1 MKFFDFLCL
10 CAFLVFCQLSFSNN
24 DSIPTVST
32 INLEKTPYK
41 SIHKF
46 WLEIGKDAFN
56 NPIKVPILIAKG
68 KEDGKTLGLTAA
80 IHGNELNGIPIIQSV
95 FNNLDVSKLKGV
107 IIAVPGLNSVAV
119 FNNKRRFSDQV
130 DLNRI
135 FPGKKNGNTS
145 QQIVYQIYHKI
156 IKLFDF
162 HIDMHTASFGRTNSM
177 YVRADL
183 RNNTLAMMSR
193 LQNPDIL
200 LASKGNPSFG
210 NSASQTLRAT
220 AMQQGIHSI
229 TVEYGNPQVYQP
241 EMIKRGVQGIQN
253 LLAWLNMTE
262 ESFSLS
268 KNTIVCSK
276 SNWIYTDKGGFLE
289 IPVSLTQKI
298 RKGQVIGIL
307 KDPFGA
313 IIKKYIAPED
323 GIVIGKSTNPI
334 CFSGSRIIHL
344 GILEK

>member
-1 MKFFDFLCL
+1 
-10 CAFLVFCQLSFSNN
+10 
-24 DSIPTVST
+24 
-32 INLEKTPYK
+32 
-41 SIHKF
+41 
-46 WLEIGKDAFN
+46 
-56 NPIKVPILIAKG
+56 
-68 KEDGKTLGLTAA
+68 
-80 IHGNELNGIPIIQSV
+80 
-95 FNNLDVSKLKGV
+95 
-107 IIAVPGLNSVAV
+107 
-119 FNNKRRFSDQV
+119 
-130 DLNRI
+130 
-135 FPGKKNGNTS
+135 
-145 QQIVYQIYHKI
+145 
-156 IKLFDF
+156 
-162 HIDMHTASFGRTNSM
+162 M

-210 NSASQTLRAT
+210 DSASQTLRAT
-220 AMQQGIHSI
+220 AMQQGVHSI

-253 LLAWLNMTE
+253 LLAWLDMTE

-268 KNTIVCSK
+268 KNTIICSK

>member
-10 CAFLVFCQLSFSNN
+10 CVCFVFCQLSFSNN

-135 FPGKKNGNTS
+135 FPGKK
-145 QQIVYQIYHKI
+145 
-156 IKLFDF
+156 
-162 HIDMHTASFGRTNSM
+162 TA
-177 YVRADL
+177 
-183 RNNTLAMMSR
+183 
-193 LQNPDIL
+193 IL
-200 LASKGNPSFG
+200 HNK
-210 NSASQTLRAT
+210 
-220 AMQQGIHSI
+220 
-229 TVEYGNPQVYQP
+229 
-241 EMIKRGVQGIQN
+241 
-253 LLAWLNMTE
+253 
-262 ESFSLS
+262 
-268 KNTIVCSK
+268 
-276 SNWIYTDKGGFLE
+276 
-289 IPVSLTQKI
+289 
-298 RKGQVIGIL
+298 
-307 KDPFGA
+307 
-313 IIKKYIAPED
+313 
-323 GIVIGKSTNPI
+323 
-334 CFSGSRIIHL
+334 
-344 GILEK
+344 